1 MIHNSFAQLDL
12 RSPSIVLVTPPLSSC
27 ALERSK
33 YHSIYQ
39 FKFIRRLSSNSPNWS
54 ASSRRRCRL
63 ADLCFLSQ
71 YVSERIICGL
81 LWWCIHFIP
90 SFVPLAACSLF
101 LRCSFCAGV
110 DVIPAKCR
118 LRKHIFVILS
128 QYFWLKPANHL
139 WFIMMIYSLYSV
151 ISFRAARVIVPV
163 PPASPFPPFTKRLRA
178 DGQKSRFSRLA

>member
-110 DVIPAKCR
+110 DVIPAKKAHLCYFVA
-118 LRKHIFVILS
+118 IFLIEASESFMVHHDDLFIVFRHFFPS
-128 QYFWLKPANHL
+128 SSGHCSCASVAISANRNRD
-139 WFIMMIYSLYSV
+139 F
-151 ISFRAARVIVPV
+151 PV
-163 PPASPFPPFTKRLRA
+163 
-178 DGQKSRFSRLA
+178 

>member
-110 DVIPAKCR
+110 DVIPAKWAAYESTSLLFR
-118 LRKHIFVILS
+118 RNIFDWIQRIIYGS
-128 QYFWLKPANHL
+128 SW
-139 WFIMMIYSLYSV
+139 WFIHCIPSFLSEQLGSLFLCRRRRHFHPSQKG
-151 ISFRAARVIVPV
+151 FGPTHRNRDFPV
-163 PPASPFPPFTKRLRA
+163 
-178 DGQKSRFSRLA
+178 